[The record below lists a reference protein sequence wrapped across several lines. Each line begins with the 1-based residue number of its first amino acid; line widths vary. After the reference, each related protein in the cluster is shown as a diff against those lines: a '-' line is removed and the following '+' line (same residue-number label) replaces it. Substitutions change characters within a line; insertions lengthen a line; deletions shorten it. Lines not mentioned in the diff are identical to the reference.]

1 MPHAFKPSPD
11 HPAIA
16 YLVRLHADLGGKIWE
31 KKKEA
36 KRLAESMRCVE
47 AVIRLFDPAY
57 DVRRITARRRYKGNA
72 WFKRGTIMRH
82 ALETLREAQG
92 PLTAREIAERM
103 LAAKGMSG
111 VTPKAMRS
119 LVGSVQVSLQ
129 NHDGKTVTRIGEGMP
144 GRWRLKLD
152 RIE

>member
-1 MPHAFKPSPD
+1 MPHAFKANPD
-11 HPAIA
+11 HPAVA
-16 YLVRLHADLGGKIWE
+16 YLVRLHADLGGKILQNR
-31 KKKEA
+31 KEA
-36 KRLAESMRCVE
+36 ARLAKSMQHVE

-82 ALETLREAQG
+82 ALDVLRKAQA

-103 LAAKGMSG
+103 LVAKGVSG
-111 VTPKAMRS
+111 ATQKALRS

-129 NHDGKTVTRIGEGMP
+129 NHDSKTVERVGEGMP
-144 GRWRLKLD
+144 GRWQLQR
-152 RIE
+152 